1 MRINSVDIYSSK
13 GDKFTSRYSQKG
25 VIGDII
31 PEHLLPFF
39 ESGIIPYIIINLHAF
54 PSRMTIGH
62 LLEMLI
68 SSYIAIDP
76 TKYGIRFHSDLSN
89 NINYEDLLNNF
100 I

>member
-1 MRINSVDIYSSK
+1 
-13 GDKFTSRYSQKG
+13 
-25 VIGDII
+25 
-31 PEHLLPFF
+31 
-39 ESGIIPYIIINLHAF
+39 
-54 PSRMTIGH
+54 MTIGH